1 MSEPSWH
8 DKQYLPSL
16 TLANTGLI
24 VESWKSRAAATC
36 SKLKLVGD
44 ISYGRH
50 PRERMDFYPAHNA
63 HGCVVYIHGGYWHSF
78 SKYETAWIADGF
90 VGQGLSVALINYPLC
105 PEVTIGDIRKSCIDA
120 FVHLFQNV
128 LGSAE
133 RAAAVVTGHSAGG
146 YLAAAHLTEKW
157 ETHGLPIN
165 PIAGVVAL
173 SGIYDVEP
181 LRNTI
186 LNDSLRLD
194 AEQARVL
201 NLNREELRTRARLI
215 LAVGE
220 AESAEFHR
228 QATNLAE
235 SWASL
240 SPHLIDLPA
249 ANHYTIVDDL
259 ASPAGQLNRLAVD
272 MARR

>member
-1 MSEPSWH
+1 MNEPSWH

-16 TLANTGLI
+16 TLPNTGLI
-24 VESWKSRAAATC
+24 VESWKNRAAATR
-36 SKLKLVGD
+36 SKLKRVGD
-44 ISYGRH
+44 IPYGRH
-50 PRERMDFYPAHNA
+50 PREVMDFYPADNA

-78 SKYETAWIADGF
+78 SKYETTWVADGF

-105 PEVTIGDIRKSCIDA
+105 PEVTIGDIRKSCINA
-120 FVHLFQNV
+120 FAHLFQNM
-128 LGSAE
+128 LGPAE
-133 RAAAVVTGHSAGG
+133 RSAVLVTGHSAGG
-146 YLAAAHLTEKW
+146 YLAAAHLTEDW
-157 ETHGLPIN
+157 AAHNLPQN

-173 SGIYDVEP
+173 SGIFDVEP

-186 LNDSLRLD
+186 LNDRLRLD
-194 AEQARVL
+194 AEQAKAL
-201 NLNREELRTRARLI
+201 NLNSVQLRTKAQLI

-228 QATNLAE
+228 QAANLAG

-240 SPHLIDLPA
+240 LPHLIDLPA

-259 ASPAGQLNRLAVD
+259 ASPSGQLNRLAVD